1 MVAEVASQ
9 GLLIMPALVFGII
22 IGFIE
27 LIFVHSDEAGMGWF
41 KHGLHALPFAV
52 LFVFAN
58 MNIQFV
64 LDFFSLNLP
73 FNAIF
78 LHLGVGLIA
87 FIKIQGAAA
96 IAGRTGE
103 RIWHTLVIALLVV
116 ASPYIWQYAG
126 SYLPS
131 YLQ

>member
-9 GLLIMPALVFGII
+9 GLLIMPSIVLGVI

-64 LDFFSLNLP
+64 LDFFGLNLP
-73 FNAIF
+73 FNPIF

-116 ASPYIWQYAG
+116 ASPYIWQYLG